1 MKEDQFSIKS
11 SLRVQLQFT
20 PVVTY
25 NKLHHAI
32 IERFSIECHKTKAKV
47 IILANQKGH
56 RQYSEPVKTWCISLP
71 RQQRE
76 MTKLCVVWRT

>member
-1 MKEDQFSIKS
+1 MSIGKLYKKKHMKEDQFSIKS

-32 IERFSIECHKTKAKV
+32 IGRFPIECHKTKAKV
-47 IILANQKGH
+47 ITLTSQ
-56 RQYSEPVKTWCISLP
+56 SE
-71 RQQRE
+71 
-76 MTKLCVVWRT
+76 RTQAIQ